1 MGNVAKNR
9 DFCGIDVL
17 TKNFPMEGGLRLNLS
32 KQETIDLLKSEKIGY
47 TDKAPFIHDFAQVYP
62 PILTVR
68 EVGEILGVSIP
79 TARRI
84 VAEAYET
91 KVFPVAQTMK
101 GKGGRYRIPTGP
113 FLRYVFLGEIH
124 PEGIREALRKK
135 SKGEK

>member
-1 MGNVAKNR
+1 MNK
-9 DFCGIDVL
+9 
-17 TKNFPMEGGLRLNLS
+17 LS
-32 KQETIDLLKSEKIGY
+32 TEQVTDLLKNENISY
-47 TDKAPFIHDFAQVYP
+47 VDKAPFINEIAAVYP
-62 PILTVR
+62 PILNVQQAA
-68 EVGEILGVSIP
+68 EILSVSVP